1 MGKNSAVFVWACQ
14 VLKPWTHWGL
24 LPAFSRSE
32 RKDPTLTI
40 WQTLRIGCFGW
51 IGCLAVSA
59 ALSAESDGWTRFR
72 GPNGAGQ
79 ADSPDIPLR
88 WTSADYRW
96 RVSLPGI
103 GYSSPV
109 VRGERLFVTSADP
122 QTAGQTL
129 WCLNTADGSV
139 SWRHAVDSKP
149 HPKHRFNCYASST
162 PALDE
167 SQVYFCAW
175 TAQGVRLLAFRQSD
189 GREVWRHDLGPFV
202 GEHGFGTSPMVFEDL
217 VIVSNDQ
224 DGRSFVIALDGAS
237 GSPRWQTE
245 RRSEKAGYATPCL
258 WQPPQGKPQLIL
270 SSWAHGVSGLDPQTG
285 RLLWEL
291 PVFQNRVVASPVVA
305 AGLIFAS
312 AGVGGVGR
320 EMYAIQPGDP
330 EHGIQARVAYTL
342 EGPLPYVPMPVAKG
356 NLLFLW
362 HDRGVVSCLEAS
374 SGKVL
379 WRERVGGEFFSSPIR
394 IGDRLYN
401 TSRDGQMVVLAATEK
416 YELLARFPLGEATHS
431 TPAVAGDCLYLRTVS
446 HVMALPGKKK

>member
-1 MGKNSAVFVWACQ
+1 MTTWRTPCTGW
-14 VLKPWTHWGL
+14 LGL
-24 LPAFSRSE
+24 IGWLAASVAFS
-32 RKDPTLTI
+32 
-40 WQTLRIGCFGW
+40 
-51 IGCLAVSA
+51 
-59 ALSAESDGWTRFR
+59 AELEGWTRFR

-88 WTSADYRW
+88 WTQADYRW
-96 RVSLPGI
+96 RVALPGV

-109 VRGERLFVTSADP
+109 VHGGRLFITSADP
-122 QTAGQTL
+122 QTARQTL

-139 SWRHAVDSKP
+139 AWQHQVDSKP

-162 PALDE
+162 PALDD
-167 SQVYFCAW
+167 SNVYFCAW
-175 TAQGVRLLAFRQSD
+175 TAEGVRLLALRQSD
-189 GREVWRHDLGPFV
+189 GQQVWQRDLGPFV
-202 GEHGFGTSPMVFEDL
+202 GEHGFGTSPMLFGDL

-224 DGRSFVIALDGAS
+224 DRTSYVIALDRAT
-237 GSPRWQTE
+237 GSPRWRTD
-245 RRSEKAGYATPCL
+245 RRSEKAGYATPCI

-270 SSWAHGVSGLDPQTG
+270 SSWAHGVTGLDPQTG
-285 RLLWEL
+285 CLLWEL

-305 AGLIFAS
+305 GGLVFAS

-320 EMYAIQPGDP
+320 EMYAIQPGNP
-330 EHGIQARVAYTL
+330 EQGTQARVAYAL

-362 HDRGVVSCLEAS
+362 QDRGVVSCLDAL

-401 TSRDGQMVVLAATEK
+401 TSRDGQMVVLAAAEK
-416 YELLARFPLGEATHS
+416 YELLARFALGEATHS
-431 TPAVAGDCLYLRTVS
+431 TPAVTPDSLYLRTVS
-446 HVMALPGKKK
+446 HVMALPGKKR